1 MGKKSKYPSYS
12 AGSVT
17 VNGKEVAR
25 STKNGNTISGTYNMN
40 DTEKEIYEGVQQN
53 LASSLNDLFSISDE
67 KQEQFNSELEAYKQS
82 GLKNIEDIYTPMET
96 SLKNDIASRF
106 GNFDNSIFM
115 DNLNKITDN
124 KAQAVADFSDSLLQK
139 QSELYS
145 QEIANRLS
153 YISLLSGLNTA
164 MNNNILN
171 FTSAARANSESG
183 NNYNA
188 SAYNAQNSGSSFLND
203 LTNLGTTAL
212 SFYKPVSSLITQK
225 ISQKTQTSAK

>member
-17 VNGKEVAR
+17 VNGKEVAS

-40 DTEKEIYEGVQQN
+40 NTEKEIYEGVQQN

-115 DNLNKITDN
+115 DNLSKITDN

-225 ISQKTQTSAK
+225 NSQKTQTIAK

>member
-12 AGSVT
+12 AGSVI
-17 VNGKEVAR
+17 VNGKKVAS

-67 KQEQFNSELEAYKQS
+67 KQEQFNSEIEAYKQS

-115 DNLNKITDN
+115 DNLSKITDN

-153 YISLLSGLNTA
+153 YITLLSGLNTA

-188 SAYNAQNSGSSFLND
+188 SAYNAQNSGSSFLTD

-212 SFYKPVSSLITQK
+212 SFYKPISNLITQK
-225 ISQKTQTSAK
+225 NSQRSQTSAK

>member
-17 VNGKEVAR
+17 VNGKEVAS

-53 LASSLNDLFSISDE
+53 LASSLSDLFSISDE

-115 DNLNKITDN
+115 DNLSKITDN

-153 YISLLSGLNTA
+153 YITLLSGLNTA

-171 FTSAARANSESG
+171 FTSAARANSDSG

-188 SAYNAQNSGSSFLND
+188 SAYNAQNSGSSFLTD

-212 SFYKPVSSLITQK
+212 SFYKPISSLITQK
-225 ISQKTQTSAK
+225 NSQKTQTSAK

>member
-1 MGKKSKYPSYS
+1 
-12 AGSVT
+12 
-17 VNGKEVAR
+17 
-25 STKNGNTISGTYNMN
+25 
-40 DTEKEIYEGVQQN
+40 
-53 LASSLNDLFSISDE
+53 
-67 KQEQFNSELEAYKQS
+67 
-82 GLKNIEDIYTPMET
+82 
-96 SLKNDIASRF
+96 
-106 GNFDNSIFM
+106 M
-115 DNLNKITDN
+115 DNLSKITDN

-225 ISQKTQTSAK
+225 NSQKTQTSAK